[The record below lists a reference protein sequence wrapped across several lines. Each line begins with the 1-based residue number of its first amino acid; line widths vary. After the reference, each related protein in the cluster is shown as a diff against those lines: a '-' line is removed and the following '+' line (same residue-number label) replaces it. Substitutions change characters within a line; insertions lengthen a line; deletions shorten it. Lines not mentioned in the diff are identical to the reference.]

1 VRFLGKNENQIDN
14 FSFLSYTCDM
24 DSAVALHTIKLKP
37 REREAIKPAELIQV
51 TGHQTLT
58 LYARRAITILWH
70 NAHQQGVE
78 PGKDYSIEI
87 DNLKT
92 DRHKGYDAVED
103 AIVSL
108 MRTILTVK
116 RPNGSTRRVQFLGG
130 NDLDDPK
137 RPAGVLTYSFDK
149 RLIEILQD
157 STVWGKINVPV
168 LMAFMSKY
176 SVSLYENI
184 SQMVNLE
191 WKQFHSYSIAEF
203 RELMGV
209 QAGQYKT
216 FGEFNKHVL
225 KPAVMEI
232 NALASFTIGVLP
244 VKEGRRVA
252 QIKVNWMHK
261 DANALQEAMREV
273 ESTKIGR
280 KARITGTVEHIAPPI
295 QSIERLMRTERV
307 ERSRTRASKT
317 S

>member
-1 VRFLGKNENQIDN
+1 
-14 FSFLSYTCDM
+14 M
-24 DSAVALHTIKLKP
+24 DSQGPLYTIKLQP
-37 REREAIKPAELIQV
+37 RGREAIKPAELIQV
-51 TGHQTLT
+51 TGHQTLS

-92 DRHKGYDAVED
+92 DGHKGYDVVED
-103 AIVSL
+103 AMVSL

-116 RPNGSTRRVQFLGG
+116 LPNGATRRVQFLGG

-149 RLIEILQD
+149 RLIDILQD

-184 SQMVNLE
+184 AQKVNLGR
-191 WKQFHSYSIAEF
+191 KQFHTYSLAEF

-209 QAGQYKT
+209 QDGQYKT

-232 NALASFTIGVLP
+232 NALAAFTIGVLP
-244 VKEGRRVA
+244 VKQGKRVV
-252 QIKVNWMHK
+252 QVSVSWMHK
-261 DANALQEAMREV
+261 DADALQAAMKEV
-273 ESTKIGR
+273 ENTKVGR
-280 KARITGTVEHIAPPI
+280 KARISGTVETIAPPI
-295 QSIERLMRTERV
+295 QSIARLMRTERIQL
-307 ERSRTRASKT
+307 SASQKLH

>member
-1 VRFLGKNENQIDN
+1 
-14 FSFLSYTCDM
+14 M
-24 DSAVALHTIKLKP
+24 DSPAVIHTIKLKP
-37 REREAIKPAELIQV
+37 REREALKPTELIQV
-51 TGHQTLT
+51 TGHQTLS

-116 RPNGSTRRVQFLGG
+116 LPNGATRRVQFLGG

-137 RPAGVLTYSFDK
+137 RHAGVLTYSFDK
-149 RLIEILQD
+149 RLIQILQD
-157 STVWGKINVPV
+157 STVWGKINLPV

-191 WKQFHSYSIAEF
+191 WKQFHDYSIAEF

-209 QAGQYKT
+209 QDGQYKT

-232 NALASFTIGVLP
+232 NALASFTVAVLP

-252 QIKVNWMHK
+252 RIRVGWMHK
-261 DANALQEAMREV
+261 DPDELREAMKEV
-273 ESTKIGR
+273 ESTKVGR
-280 KARITGTVEHIAPPI
+280 KARISGNVELVAQPT
-295 QSIERLMRTERV
+295 QSIGRLMRTDRLARPGTRV
-307 ERSRTRASKT
+307 PRAS
-317 S
+317 